1 MGGKAFQQLGLSLS
15 AFPRLAPAVYLA
27 LKARFQPSLSPLFSL
42 VGVPAEA
49 PEKRDH
55 GDIDFIVAGP
65 SEGVGHLQVA
75 QALGAVHRLEFEVTS
90 HYAVDV
96 HVCQDKDEWE
106 RVLFFHG
113 YGDLG
118 MMMAALVR
126 PHGMSL
132 GTKGLKISPM
142 PHTLPPFHLS
152 DKPSSILAFLGLAL
166 PSAFKTQ
173 RAAFEWAAT
182 SWLFDPARLEK
193 PKDFSPATQLS
204 QEARGMYQA
213 FLRWATHQP
222 RSSTTC
228 PLPSV
233 DLTADPA
240 IWPNSDVTCPCEF
253 GDSRCV
259 QEGD

>member
-42 VGVPAEA
+42 VSIPAEA

-65 SEGVGHLQVA
+65 SEGVGHAQVA
-75 QALGAVHRLEFEVTS
+75 HALGAVHRLEFEVTS
-90 HYAVDV
+90 HYAVPLNEEWCVGVGEEERYVQVDV

-132 GTKGLKISPM
+132 GTKGLKVSRTTASYLSM
-142 PHTLPPFHLS
+142 PFYTRTLF
-152 DKPSSILAFLGLAL
+152 LA
-166 PSAFKTQ
+166 
-173 RAAFEWAAT
+173 RE
-182 SWLFDPARLEK
+182 
-193 PKDFSPATQLS
+193 
-204 QEARGMYQA
+204 
-213 FLRWATHQP
+213 
-222 RSSTTC
+222 
-228 PLPSV
+228 
-233 DLTADPA
+233 
-240 IWPNSDVTCPCEF
+240 
-253 GDSRCV
+253 
-259 QEGD
+259 